1 MLSKEERSAL
11 NHLFWSDFRKAMK
24 NTPSSS
30 KKRVNW
36 LNYPTN
42 LKHTYLRL
50 VFNSNEASLCYDVQ
64 FRDEDIRTLFW
75 EQLQELKVLI
85 ESSMETPT
93 IWLKDYENNEG
104 LCISRIMW
112 ETKDYSLHNKDDW
125 KAAQKF
131 FRERLLEFDKFYQ
144 EYQDVLIHLI
154 K

>member
-11 NHLFWSDFRKAMK
+11 NHLFWSDFRKTMR

-50 VFNSNEASLCYDVQ
+50 IFNSNEASLCYDVQ
-64 FRDEDIRTLFW
+64 FRDQDIRTLFW
-75 EQLQELKVLI
+75 EQLLELKTLV
-85 ESSMETPT
+85 ESSMKYPT
-93 IWLKDYENNEG
+93 IWLEDYENKEG
-104 LCISRIMW
+104 LCMSRVKW
-112 ETKDYSLHNKDDW
+112 ETKEYSLYNKEDW
-125 KAAQKF
+125 KGAQLYFK
-131 FRERLLEFDKFYQ
+131 ERLVEFDLFYQ
-144 EYQDVLIHLI
+144 EYKDVLIHLI